1 MSEPMKILF
10 LLCQQGGKITRK
22 SLSRL
27 SHLFPTT
34 GIPTYLTI
42 FPRQKFHKKLPFII
56 QLKIFT
62 SDVFVGTLDHREI
75 ILNDST
81 IVNIML
87 LDF

>member
-1 MSEPMKILF
+1 MSESMKILF
-10 LLCQQGGKITRK
+10 LLCQQEGKITRK

-34 GIPTYLTI
+34 GILTYLTI

-62 SDVFVGTLDHREI
+62 SDVFVGTFDHREI
-75 ILNDST
+75 IPNDSA
-81 IVNIML
+81 IVNIIL
-87 LDF
+87 LNF